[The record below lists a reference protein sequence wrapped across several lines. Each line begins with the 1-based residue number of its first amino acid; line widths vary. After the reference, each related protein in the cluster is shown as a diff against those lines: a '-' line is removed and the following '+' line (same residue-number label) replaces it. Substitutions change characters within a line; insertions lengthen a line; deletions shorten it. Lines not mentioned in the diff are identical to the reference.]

1 MKISDS
7 YNTLIFDC
15 DGVVLNSNT
24 IKTNAFRAVTLPYGE
39 SASAVFMK
47 YHKENGGV
55 SRYKKFKH
63 FVKVILPNYAPGF
76 FIRDTPEFLR
86 SLAAQYAKEIRMG
99 LLQCEVASGLTKF
112 REAMPN
118 TRWLIVSGADQTEL
132 RELFYQ
138 RGMSHYFDAGI
149 YGSPED
155 KLNIVEGLIK
165 SGQIPL
171 PALFLGDSLLDYE
184 VSKAFGL
191 DFIFVH
197 EWTELAEWRHFCQ
210 QNNIQT
216 IPSISHLSGIQ
227 KNESFV
233 GVLGE

>member
-7 YNTLIFDC
+7 YNTLVFDC

-24 IKTNAFRAVTLPYGE
+24 IKTNAFRDVTLQFGE
-39 SASAVFMK
+39 SASASFMTF
-47 YHKENGGV
+47 HKKNGGV
-55 SRYKKFKH
+55 SRYKKFEH
-63 FVKVILPNYAPGF
+63 FLEVVLPGCAPEF
-76 FIRDTPEFLR
+76 FIRDKHEILCDLT
-86 SLAAQYAKEIRMG
+86 AQFAKEIRTG
-99 LLQCEVASGLTKF
+99 LLQCEVAKGLTIL

-118 TRWLIVSGADQTEL
+118 TRWLVVSGADQTEL

-149 YGSPED
+149 FRSPKN
-155 KLNIVEGLIK
+155 KLTIVEGLIK
-165 SGQIPL
+165 SGQIHL